1 MKLLA
6 VIKRIVPPMWFGI
19 VAAIA
24 AESWLKFQ
32 APGITRELGLGIGK
46 LIFTALNR
54 TEIVLAL
61 LLAAAIFAVRTDKIQ
76 LLLSSRSRWYLRPKR
91 HGSCRSSSAGST
103 RERPDRRHPNHLC
116 ISLISEWKQ

>member
-1 MKLLA
+1 MRFAKLAHAERRASRRRRSHDGMKLL
-6 VIKRIVPPMWFGI
+6 VFVKRIVPPMWFGI

-61 LLAAAIFAVRTDKIQ
+61 LLAAAIFAARTTKTQRLIFIAIALILAAQTAWLLPQ
-76 LLLSSRSRWYLRPKR
+76 L
-91 HGSCRSSSAGST
+91 
-103 RERPDRRHPNHLC
+103 
-116 ISLISEWKQ
+116 I